1 MGHPSFYCKILIN
14 KCLNTSQEFLS
25 IATNVRQQAIP
36 AIENFDLGKKNKI
49 HHYS

>member
-1 MGHPSFYCKILIN
+1 MGHPRFYSLIN

-36 AIENFDLGKKNKI
+36 AIDL
-49 HHYS
+49 Y